1 MAEDGNS
8 CQGPLKIRR
17 TVIHSVPDSD
27 MTFHQDDVVE
37 LSVVRQETDFASPIE
52 KIDKSV
58 SLVQQDLEKADAQ
71 PKGQVTEL
79 QEKLA
84 DMEKKLIIER
94 ERCAVLERSHNRK
107 VAELFTKE
115 QQMKGKHVSPLLTLD
130 VINGAHKRIPLKQGG
145 QSQQAPKEVTQ
156 GILTKEKENTR
167 IKHRIQRTKDYK
179 RQ

>member
-1 MAEDGNS
+1 
-8 CQGPLKIRR
+8 
-17 TVIHSVPDSD
+17 
-27 MTFHQDDVVE
+27 
-37 LSVVRQETDFASPIE
+37 
-52 KIDKSV
+52 
-58 SLVQQDLEKADAQ
+58 
-71 PKGQVTEL
+71 
-79 QEKLA
+79 
-84 DMEKKLIIER
+84 MEKKLRIER